1 MSHDFVDLF
10 LHAHHGTLGQMHID
24 KRGSN
29 PLMAQKRLN
38 YSQMD
43 TGLYKMG
50 GVRMPQRVAADVFVY
65 LALPDGG
72 LQAALHAVGSNGHGA
87 FLGGKKEY
95 LWPVL

>member
-24 KRGSN
+24 KCGGN
-29 PLMAQKRLN
+29 ALMAQKCLN

-43 TGLYKMG
+43 TSLYKMS
-50 GVRMPQRVAADVFVY
+50 GVRMSQRVAADILLYF
-65 LALPDGG
+65 ALPDGG
-72 LQAALHAVGSNGHGA
+72 LQAALHAVGGNGHGA
-87 FLGGKKEY
+87 FPGGEKEY